1 MLLSVFHLTGLPGW
15 SCPNFSHQRS
25 SGAESRTGSTHF
37 PTKTAGIAPQ
47 NLLFPKFESQLSVAI
62 WGGNAKNSLIQN
74 LPSKK
79 LQLLWTLVL
88 KIVTLSQMQWWKWG
102 KTGFKQSS
110 YDFRRDL
117 LQGLGGKLTFTVEKS
132 DVSEKWDANQP
143 QRETDIVKER
153 RKMTTDK
160 MKSSM
165 GSNQK
170 ETENNYKRRKMAEET
185 PKRKRNCAKRSATMT
200 QTKQPQRDTNCLQ
213 RTTTERSVTSSNTEE
228 IWTGGKEEITALKI
242 HTRKTKHKNM
252 VC

>member
-1 MLLSVFHLTGLPGW
+1 MRGECKKLTNP
-15 SCPNFSHQRS
+15 
-25 SGAESRTGSTHF
+25 
-37 PTKTAGIAPQ
+37 
-47 NLLFPKFESQLSVAI
+47 
-62 WGGNAKNSLIQN
+62 N

-79 LQLLWTLVL
+79 LQLLWTLAL

-102 KTGFKQSS
+102 KTGFKQLS

-117 LQGLGGKLTFTVEKS
+117 LQGLGGKSTFTAEKS

-143 QRETDIVKER
+143 QRDTDIKER

-185 PKRKRNCAKRSATMT
+185 PKRKRNCAKRSDTMT

-242 HTRKTKHKNM
+242 HTRKTKKNM

>member
-1 MLLSVFHLTGLPGW
+1 MRGECKKLTNP
-15 SCPNFSHQRS
+15 
-25 SGAESRTGSTHF
+25 
-37 PTKTAGIAPQ
+37 
-47 NLLFPKFESQLSVAI
+47 
-62 WGGNAKNSLIQN
+62 N

-143 QRETDIVKER
+143 QRDTDIVKER

-170 ETENNYKRRKMAEET
+170 ETENNYKKAQNGR
-185 PKRKRNCAKRSATMT
+185 
-200 QTKQPQRDTNCLQ
+200 RDTKKKKKLCKKKCHDDSDKAATKRHKLSAKNNHRKISHKFQYWRNLNRWQ
-213 RTTTERSVTSSNTEE
+213 RRNYSSKNT
-228 IWTGGKEEITALKI
+228 
-242 HTRKTKHKNM
+242 HKKN
-252 VC
+252 

>member
-185 PKRKRNCAKRSATMT
+185 PKRKRNKKKCHDDSDKAATKRHKLSAKNNHRKISHKF
-200 QTKQPQRDTNCLQ
+200 QYWRNLNRWQRRNY
-213 RTTTERSVTSSNTEE
+213 SSKNT
-228 IWTGGKEEITALKI
+228 
-242 HTRKTKHKNM
+242 HKKN
-252 VC
+252 

>member
-15 SCPNFSHQRS
+15 SCPNLSHQRS

-117 LQGLGGKLTFTVEKS
+117 LQGLGGKSTFTVEKS

-143 QRETDIVKER
+143 QRDTDIKER
-153 RKMTTDK
+153 WKMTTDK

-185 PKRKRNCAKRSATMT
+185 PKRKKTVQKEVTRWLRQSSHKET
-200 QTKQPQRDTNCLQ
+200 QTVCKEQPQKDQSQVPILKKSEQVAKKKLQ
-213 RTTTERSVTSSNTEE
+213 
-228 IWTGGKEEITALKI
+228 L
-242 HTRKTKHKNM
+242 
-252 VC
+252 